1 MSMDII
7 AWALAS
13 DQEKA
18 RYATEAGL
26 FTRPPRPLVRIV
38 HSRAL
43 NQVVLGGVTTFEML
57 VEVAAPFSRVQ
68 PILTAGQNGGATASS
83 PAYFVWVAAVP
94 NTTKAAADAASWR
107 SASMATANYS
117 PAPALLR
124 NAWHCGNDMTILP
137 SVPRD
142 DGGSGRLVLI
152 RALIGAGTVVLLGN
166 GTDVFTNWAS
176 RSRRMF
182 RWREQPNDFTT
193 TNQAGFTTT
202 SNSNRSPIAGL
213 AYMPTDGRGVT
224 LATSG
229 DSNGVGSGETIGANH
244 IFLACD
250 QLSQDTG
257 VPYEYADV
265 ACAGFASTAIRDR
278 TIDLFAANGLFN
290 ATTGLLPSAMHIP
303 CATQNDWAQGPTVT
317 TIDDASV
324 AAMEANLAQAR
335 VIVARAGVPVIR
347 STWQASTARVWNAS
361 DQVRRARNDRW
372 RAECVANGD
381 LMIDV
386 ASVID
391 GPLNGNGQAIIKPGY
406 DMDTAHYNDAAHLA
420 VSRLSKQA
428 VLAAVP
434 MPRGRL
440 FA

>member
-1 MSMDII
+1 MASDLI
-7 AWALAS
+7 ARALAS
-13 DQEKA
+13 DQQKA
-18 RYATEAGL
+18 RYAIETG
-26 FTRPPRPLVRIV
+26 FFSRPPRPLVRIV

-43 NQVVLGGVTTFEML
+43 NQVTLGGGTTFEML
-57 VEVAAPFSRVQ
+57 VEVSSAFSRVQ
-68 PILTAGQNGGATASS
+68 PILAAGQNQGATATS
-83 PAYFVWVAAVP
+83 PAYFVSVAAVP
-94 NTTKAAADAASWR
+94 NATKAAADAASWQA
-107 SASMATANYS
+107 ASMATTNLS
-117 PAPALLR
+117 PAPAINR
-124 NAWHCGNDMTILP
+124 NAWHCGNDLTFLP

-142 DGGSGRLVLI
+142 DGGSGRLMLI
-152 RALIGAGTVVLLGN
+152 RAYLAAGTIVMLGN
-166 GTDVFTNWAS
+166 GTDQFTSWAT
-176 RSRRMF
+176 RSSRMF
-182 RWREQPNDFTT
+182 RWREQPGNFTT
-193 TNQAGFTTT
+193 GNQSGFTSTA
-202 SNSNRSPIAGL
+202 NMNRSPIAGV

-224 LATSG
+224 LATIG

-244 IFLACD
+244 IFLACE
-250 QLSQDTG
+250 QLTRETG

-290 ATTGLLPSAMHIP
+290 ATTGLLPGAVHIP
-303 CATQNDWAQGPTVT
+303 CATQNDWGEGPDVT
-317 TIDDASV
+317 TIDDVSV
-324 AAMEANLAQAR
+324 ATMEARLAQAR
-335 VIVARAGVPVIR
+335 VIVARAGVPVLR

-391 GPLNGNGQAIIKPGY
+391 GPLNGNGQAIIKAIY
-406 DMDTAHYNDAAHLA
+406 DKDTAHYNDAGHLA
-420 VSRLSKQA
+420 VMPLSRQA
-428 VLAAVP
+428 ILAAVP